1 MTRIPYLA
9 VRGMSQRIFGGSS
22 SSAAGFLPR
31 VTSALM
37 RPWALVLLWSMML
50 AYAVRFTLFTLR
62 TPPDFTDFNH
72 FYLGALSLRME
83 SNPYAVKFD
92 SLAHSQGL
100 DIGVNH
106 IPNQTPTLLLSTG
119 GLNFYRF
126 TSDRGI
132 RILGVGWPRRRR
144 NATSS
149 HRADCIEPLARLG
162 PHTAIGYGSVSRPR
176 H

>member
-9 VRGMSQRIFGGSS
+9 VRGMSLRIFGGSS

-106 IPNQTPTLLLSTG
+106 IPNQTPTVLL
-119 GLNFYRF
+119 
-126 TSDRGI
+126 
-132 RILGVGWPRRRR
+132 
-144 NATSS
+144 
-149 HRADCIEPLARLG
+149 CIEPLAKKNAEEVTTGRDCQCRIASAG
-162 PHTAIGYGSVSRPR
+162 R
-176 H
+176 